1 MTTPLHLAAV
11 SLHRFKAAYDLK
23 NVPLNPFNVLIGR
36 NGAGKSTLLEAL
48 QWIDT
53 SVRQTINVACD
64 RYNGIRDLINHRY
77 SAGAPGFSLETRFEA
92 GPETPQGAFARYA
105 CTIEQRDEQAVVASE
120 ELRIGAG
127 AKPIGELLLWQE
139 PDGARGTSSHRF
151 PALDRLALSRLDE
164 LLPQTT
170 FSIGG
175 SDFTTFWRN
184 AVFLRLEPTDLAR
197 SAPLK
202 RPSLAPLLD
211 EVGATLP
218 ALIDELGSEG
228 RDELLEMLQSVL
240 PDFRDIE
247 VVRAGDVRAGNYAL
261 KENIVY
267 KGKAGRKQF
276 SIPSWM
282 LSEGTRRMTAIFAL
296 LAHPT
301 GPSLLCIEEVENG
314 LDPVAVRKVLNHLKD
329 ASRRG
334 IQVIVTTHSP
344 WLLDDIELADIQ
356 IVRRALG
363 DTTYTRLRDDPA
375 SQLSD
380 PRVRPGGRYVH
391 LLED

>member
-1 MTTPLHLAAV
+1 VTTPLHLGSV
-11 SLHRFKAAYDLK
+11 SLHRFKAAYKLTD
-23 NVPLNPFNVLIGR
+23 VPLAPFNVLIGR

-53 SVRQTINVACD
+53 SVRQTVNVACD
-64 RYNGIRDLINHRY
+64 RYNGIQDLINHRY
-77 SAGAPGFSLETRFEA
+77 SADPPGFELVTRFEA
-92 GPETPQGAFARYA
+92 GPEAPQGAFARYA
-105 CTIEQRDEQAVVASE
+105 CAIKQHDDQAVVASE
-120 ELRIGAG
+120 ELRIGAA
-127 AKPIGELLLWQE
+127 AKPIGELLLKTE
-139 PDGARGTSSHRF
+139 ADGARGTDHHRF
-151 PALDRLALSRLDE
+151 AATDRLALSRLDE
-164 LLPQTT
+164 LLPRPT
-170 FSIGG
+170 FAISGP
-175 SDFTTFWRN
+175 DLTTFWQN

-218 ALIDELGSEG
+218 ALIEELGSEG
-228 RDELLEMLQSVL
+228 REELLEMLQSVL

-247 VVRAGDVRAGNYAL
+247 VVRGGDVRAGTYAL

-314 LDPVAVRKVLNHLKD
+314 LDPVAVRKVLNHLKE

-334 IQVIVTTHSP
+334 VQVIVTTHSP
-344 WLLDDIELADIQ
+344 WLLDDIDLADIQ

-363 DTTYTRLRDDPA
+363 DTTYTRLQDDPA

-391 LLED
+391 ILED

>member
-1 MTTPLHLAAV
+1 MTNPLRLTAV
-11 SLHRFKAAYDLK
+11 SLHRFKAAYELTD
-23 NVPLNPFNVLIGR
+23 VPLGPFNVLIGR

-53 SVRQTINVACD
+53 SVRQTVNVACD

-77 SAGAPGFSLETRFEA
+77 SASRRGFTLKTRLEA
-92 GPETPQGAFARYA
+92 ADGAFARYT
-105 CTIEQRDEQAVVASE
+105 CGIEEHDEVAVVASE
-120 ELRIGAG
+120 ELRIGAP
-127 AKPIGELLLWQE
+127 AKPIGELLLWTDK
-139 PDGARGTSSHRF
+139 DGARATDRSRF
-151 PALDRLALSRLDE
+151 PAPDRLALTRLDE
-164 LLPQTT
+164 LLPPPK
-170 FSIGG
+170 FSITGT
-175 SDFTTFWRN
+175 DITTFWQN

-218 ALIDELGSEG
+218 ALIEELDSEG
-228 RDELLEMLQSVL
+228 REELLEMLQSVL

-247 VVRAGDVRAGNYAL
+247 VVRGGDVRAGNYAL
-261 KENIVY
+261 KENIIY
-267 KGKAGRKQF
+267 KGTAGRKQF
-276 SIPSWM
+276 AIPSWM

-329 ASRRG
+329 ASLRG
-334 IQVIVTTHSP
+334 VQVIVTTHSP
-344 WLLDDIELADIQ
+344 WLLDDIDLADIQ

-363 DTTYTRLRDDPA
+363 DTTYTRLQDDPA
-375 SQLSD
+375 SQISD

-391 LLED
+391 ILED

>member
-1 MTTPLHLAAV
+1 MPTPLHLAAV
-11 SLHRFKAAYDLK
+11 SLHRFKAAYELTD
-23 NVPLNPFNVLIGR
+23 VPLGAFNVLIGR

-53 SVRQTINVACD
+53 SVRQTVNVACD

-77 SAGAPGFSLETRFEA
+77 SVEPPGFKLETRLEA
-92 GPETPQGAFARYA
+92 PNGAAFADYR
-105 CTIEQRDEQAVVASE
+105 CSIKQQDDEAVVAE
-120 ELRIGAG
+120 EKLRIGTPE
-127 AKPIGELLLWQE
+127 KRIGELLLKTE
-139 PDGARGTSSHRF
+139 NGARIAGRSRF
-151 PALDRLALSRLDE
+151 VAADRLALSRLDE
-164 LLPQTT
+164 LLPQTK
-170 FSIGG
+170 FSISGA
-175 SDFTTFWRN
+175 DLTTFWQN

-218 ALIDELGSEG
+218 ALIEELDSEG
-228 RDELLEMLQSVL
+228 REELLEMLQSVL
-240 PDFRDIE
+240 PAFRGIE
-247 VVRAGDVRAGNYAL
+247 VVRSGDARAGNYAL
-261 KENIVY
+261 KEEIISRGPT
-267 KGKAGRKQF
+267 GKRDFA
-276 SIPSWM
+276 IPSWM

-314 LDPVAVRKVLNHLKD
+314 LDPVAVRKVLNHLKE

-334 IQVIVTTHSP
+334 VQVIVTTHSP
-344 WLLDDIELADIQ
+344 WLLDDIDLADIQ

-363 DTTYTRLRDDPA
+363 DTTYTRLQDDPT